1 METEGIFS
9 RACRTANTIA
19 SLAATATTTSSPTTG
34 TISVP
39 IKTATD
45 RASGTLHRSN
55 RPIEA
60 EALITSTR
68 ACGTASTIVNL
79 AATAGITSSPTGET
93 MPVPTKTAT
102 STASGTL
109 HTTMSRTIEADALIT
124 SSGVCGTA
132 STIVSMVATAGITSN
147 PTTRTT
153 SAPTETAT
161 NTDIATSPCGT
172 TNSFH
177 AAG

>member
-68 ACGTASTIVNL
+68 ACGTASTIV
-79 AATAGITSSPTGET
+79 
-93 MPVPTKTAT
+93 
-102 STASGTL
+102 
-109 HTTMSRTIEADALIT
+109 
-124 SSGVCGTA
+124 
-132 STIVSMVATAGITSN
+132 SMVATAGITSN
-147 PTTRTT
+147 PTARTT

-161 NTDIATSPCGT
+161 NTDIATSAYGIT
-172 TNSFH
+172 SSLHT
-177 AAG
+177 AG